1 MLADSLSLAVGSSS
15 AADALAAEP
24 LNSDD
29 DTNTPAPEQSDAP
42 LLPKATVKAL
52 VRDLLPEAMRA
63 SEQASDAVNVCL
75 SEFLQVLT
83 WKANEALEQEGTKK
97 VLSDEHIGAALKEL
111 GLERYVEASKLPLER
126 KAPKAKAKAPAAA
139 AEASEAAAAAAAAG
153 PSAVAVVDVER
164 KPSKAELKAAAKE
177 RKRQREQAVK
187 GLSHE
192 ELLAQQQALFSS
204 ARASLSGEGG

>member
-1 MLADSLSLAVGSSS
+1 M
-15 AADALAAEP
+15 
-24 LNSDD
+24 
-29 DTNTPAPEQSDAP
+29 
-42 LLPKATVKAL
+42 
-52 VRDLLPEAMRA
+52 RDLLPEAMRA

-126 KAPKAKAKAPAAA
+126 KAPKAKALAA
-139 AEASEAAAAAAAAG
+139 AEVSEPAAAAAG
-153 PSAVAVVDVER
+153 PSAAAVVDVER

>member
-1 MLADSLSLAVGSSS
+1 MG
-15 AADALAAEP
+15 
-24 LNSDD
+24 
-29 DTNTPAPEQSDAP
+29 
-42 LLPKATVKAL
+42 
-52 VRDLLPEAMRA
+52 DLLPEAMRA

-139 AEASEAAAAAAAAG
+139 AEASEPAAAAAAAG
-153 PSAVAVVDVER
+153 PSAAAVVDVER